1 MDENTRTTGDEA
13 PNMLGRRLGIECR
26 VWARDNRAIPPE
38 HRAAIEERMPG
49 LVGRGHWEPDAGG
62 FGLTLDGVEYTG
74 EWKAE
79 KEVLI

>member
-13 PNMLGRRLGIECR
+13 PNMLGR
-26 VWARDNRAIPPE
+26 
-38 HRAAIEERMPG
+38 
-49 LVGRGHWEPDAGG
+49 GHWETDAGG

>member
-26 VWARDNRAIPPE
+26 VWARDNRAIPPQ

-49 LVGRGHWEPDAGG
+49 LIGHETIDISLYHL
-62 FGLTLDGVEYTG
+62 FLRQTKSRSRRVS
-74 EWKAE
+74 
-79 KEVLI
+79 